1 MRTIKRL
8 ALCSIILVIV
18 LAAGIAGIAET
29 AFGAAA
35 RKAIATEVVGE
46 VYVAKSG
53 GTKELRVFDGMTFEE
68 GDLIHVGKG
77 GSLTLRVSDRDD
89 EIVLGENWSGTLSK
103 LRKNAS
109 GGTETAFHTWSG
121 SMMNSVQDLAGTH
134 GSYQVETPTTEMG
147 VQGTHFMVA
156 VDPVLGST
164 YAAVLSGRVAV
175 SPMAPGSI
183 GESGGVNG
191 SGGMIVLP
199 AQQIEMLPQ
208 SSPANTVIDPQ
219 QLIPLSAN
227 SVLASLIESTGKIDQ
242 ELQQQVSTP
251 AGQTPL
257 SSDYYQDSIQRI
269 INQSNGLLSQQEI
282 QSLLDQ
288 AHPNGGAPSS
298 YAPFRP
304 VTAPANPLANDPE
317 YVKRQ
322 EQLAEAKAK
331 QQQQIAAKEEKKLAI
346 IDSNQTLIQQI
357 QQQAEELRQ
366 QNERKAQEKMQEAID
381 RYLSDLAEAQRNALE
396 DRIQQK
402 EAEKIRQQQ
411 GTKNPG
417 TKNPPDTKQ
426 PSDGSSGGGSSGG
439 NSPGPVLLATS
450 TTVQVSPA
458 SIYAG
463 EPFVLTARVT
473 ISQTERPVP
482 DGTSVAFRIG
492 TQTIATASTLNGVAT
507 ASISSE
513 ESFAKLN
520 AGDYSVSALTAGT
533 STTQA
538 STSFPAVL
546 KVNKGETTT
555 AVTTPHREVRI
566 GETIPFTVRVT
577 PPHGS
582 TPITGDV
589 KLYEADRELATGPLG
604 ADGTVTFNVPIE
616 GEATGEP
623 RTYRAVFAGT
633 EKLAGSEGTVQL
645 LVSEMELPAYAF
657 MRIERISPTQ
667 LQAVISLDRFAGE
680 MKLYEAELEIAHG
693 TGLELQQGEG
703 ITYYNSGKFTPS
715 TVSESVYVSDGEY
728 DGEAVKVANYSFSVE
743 GGIAFEGEEVFALF
757 PFTIV
762 DPLSSER
769 ITVISWRFYD
779 QDGNP
784 IEVRT
789 EEE

>member
-1 MRTIKRL
+1 M

-366 QNERKAQEKMQEAID
+366 QNERKAQEKCKKLSIGTCPTWLKRKEMRLRIAFSRKKRKRSGSSKGRRIPAPRILPTRSSPPTEA
-381 RYLSDLAEAQRNALE
+381 RAAEARAEILP
-396 DRIQQK
+396 DRSCSQPLRRSK
-402 EAEKIRQQQ
+402 SV
-411 GTKNPG
+411 
-417 TKNPPDTKQ
+417 PPR
-426 PSDGSSGGGSSGG
+426 SM
-439 NSPGPVLLATS
+439 
-450 TTVQVSPA
+450 
-458 SIYAG
+458 
-463 EPFVLTARVT
+463 
-473 ISQTERPVP
+473 
-482 DGTSVAFRIG
+482 
-492 TQTIATASTLNGVAT
+492 
-507 ASISSE
+507 
-513 ESFAKLN
+513 
-520 AGDYSVSALTAGT
+520 
-533 STTQA
+533 QA
-538 STSFPAVL
+538 
-546 KVNKGETTT
+546 N
-555 AVTTPHREVRI
+555 
-566 GETIPFTVRVT
+566 
-577 PPHGS
+577 
-582 TPITGDV
+582 
-589 KLYEADRELATGPLG
+589 
-604 ADGTVTFNVPIE
+604 
-616 GEATGEP
+616 
-623 RTYRAVFAGT
+623 
-633 EKLAGSEGTVQL
+633 
-645 LVSEMELPAYAF
+645 
-657 MRIERISPTQ
+657 
-667 LQAVISLDRFAGE
+667 
-680 MKLYEAELEIAHG
+680 
-693 TGLELQQGEG
+693 
-703 ITYYNSGKFTPS
+703 
-715 TVSESVYVSDGEY
+715 
-728 DGEAVKVANYSFSVE
+728 
-743 GGIAFEGEEVFALF
+743 
-757 PFTIV
+757 
-762 DPLSSER
+762 LSS
-769 ITVISWRFYD
+769 
-779 QDGNP
+779 
-784 IEVRT
+784 
-789 EEE
+789 